1 MESEVNHQL
10 LADWRAWL
18 AKAGRWLAY
27 GPPIKTP
34 HRDKIERLDKI
45 LAEGH
50 LLSERARRMKA

>member
-1 MESEVNHQL
+1 MNRQL
-10 LADWRAWL
+10 LADWKNWL
-18 AKAGRWLAY
+18 TRAGRWLTY